1 MGVRLPPG
9 VPFFKFCIMN
19 KKGLFITFEGIE
31 GCGKST
37 QAKLLAESLRTRGYG
52 VLFTREPGGPRIS
65 EEIRALLLNK
75 EFTEMNRL
83 TEVFLYMASRAQHTL
98 EWIIPALKEGK
109 IIISDRYYDSTYAY
123 QGAAREIPEKEIE
136 TINTIATIG
145 LKPDVTYIVDV
156 PVEIGLDRL
165 HNGTKAEDIDRLE
178 SEDIDFHK
186 RVRTGYLELA
196 KKEPERV
203 VVIDGTKSVEE
214 IHQDIMKNMKQKY
227 NDLLGE

>member
-9 VPFFKFCIMN
+9 VPFYIMN
-19 KKGLFITFEGIE
+19 KKGIFITFEGIE

-37 QAKLLAESLRTRGYG
+37 QAKLLSEALRSFGQS
-52 VLFTREPGGPRIS
+52 VLLTREPGGPRIS
-65 EEIRALLLNK
+65 EEIRSILLNK

-98 EWIIPALKEGK
+98 EWIIPALQEGT
-109 IIISDRYYDSTYAY
+109 IVISDRYYDSTYAY

-136 TINTIATIG
+136 TINTIATTG

-156 PVEIGLDRL
+156 PVVIGLDRL

-178 SEDIDFHK
+178 SEDIDFHE
-186 RVRTGYLELA
+186 RVKTGYLELA
-196 KKEPERV
+196 EKEPERV
-203 VVIDGTKSVEE
+203 VVIDGTKNVEE
-214 IHQDIMKNMKQKY
+214 IHQDIMKDMKKRY
-227 NDLLGE
+227 NNLLGE

>member
-9 VPFFKFCIMN
+9 VPFYIMN

-37 QAKLLAESLRTRGYG
+37 QAKLLAEKLRSFGQS
-52 VLFTREPGGPRIS
+52 VLLTREPGGPRIS
-65 EEIRALLLNK
+65 EEIRSLLLNK
-75 EFTEMNRL
+75 KFTEMNRL

-98 EWIIPALKEGK
+98 EWIIPALQEGT
-109 IIISDRYYDSTYAY
+109 IVISDRYYDSTFAY
-123 QGAAREIPEKEIE
+123 QGAAREIPKKDIEI
-136 TINTIATIG
+136 INTIATTG

-186 RVRTGYLELA
+186 RVRAGFLELA
-196 KKEPERV
+196 EKDPERV
-203 VVIDGTKSVEE
+203 VVINGTKNVEE
-214 IHQDIMKNMKQKY
+214 IHQDIMKDMKKKF
-227 NDLLGE
+227 NDLSGE

>member
-9 VPFFKFCIMN
+9 VPFYIMN

-37 QAKLLAESLRTRGYG
+37 QAKLLAESLRTLGLS
-52 VLFTREPGGPRIS
+52 VLLTREPGGPRIS
-65 EEIRALLLNK
+65 EEVRSLLLNK

-123 QGAAREIPEKEIE
+123 QGAAREIPETDIE
-136 TINTIATIG
+136 TINTIATTG

-186 RVRTGYLELA
+186 RVKAGYLELA
-196 KKEPERV
+196 ANEPERI
-203 VVIDGTKSVEE
+203 VVIDGTKSAEK
-214 IHQDIMKNMKQKY
+214 IHQDIMKDMKKRH

>member
-9 VPFFKFCIMN
+9 VPFYIMK

-37 QAKLLAESLRTRGYG
+37 QARLLTESLRAQGQR
-52 VLFTREPGGPRIS
+52 VLLTREPGGPRIS

-98 EWIIPALKEGK
+98 EWIIPTLEKGQNV
-109 IIISDRYYDSTYAY
+109 ICDRYYDSTYAY
-123 QGAAREIPEKEIE
+123 QGAAREIPEYEIE
-136 TINTIATIG
+136 TINTIATTG
-145 LKPDVTYIVDV
+145 LKPDVTYIIDV
-156 PVEIGLDRL
+156 PVEIGLERL

-178 SEDIDFHK
+178 SEDMDFHR
-186 RVRTGYLELA
+186 RVRKGFLKLA
-196 KKEPERV
+196 EEEPERI
-203 VVIDGTKSVEE
+203 VVIDGKQSIEE
-214 IHQDIMKNMKQKY
+214 IHQDIMKNMKQRY
-227 NDLLGE
+227 NDLFRGVKK

>member
-9 VPFFKFCIMN
+9 VPFYIMN

-37 QAKLLAESLRTRGYG
+37 QAKLLTESLRALGQS
-52 VLFTREPGGPRIS
+52 VLLTREPGGPRIS
-65 EEIRALLLNK
+65 EQIRSLLLNK
-75 EFTEMNRL
+75 KFTEMNRL

-98 EWIIPALKEGK
+98 EWIIPALKEGQVV
-109 IIISDRYYDSTYAY
+109 ICDRYYDSTYAY
-123 QGAAREIPEKEIE
+123 QGAAREIPETEIE
-136 TINTIATIG
+136 TINEIATTG
-145 LKPDVTYIVDV
+145 LKPDVTYIIDV

-178 SEDIDFHK
+178 SEDIDFHR
-186 RVRTGYLELA
+186 RVRTGYLKLA
-196 KKEPERV
+196 EIEPERV

-214 IHQDIMKNMKQKY
+214 IHQDIMKNMKQRY
-227 NDLLGE
+227 NDLSGE

>member
-9 VPFFKFCIMN
+9 VPFYIMN

-37 QAKLLAESLRTRGYG
+37 QARLLTESLRTRGHG
-52 VLFTREPGGPRIS
+52 VLLTREPGGPRIS
-65 EEIRALLLNK
+65 EEIRYLLLNK

-98 EWIIPALKEGK
+98 EWIIPALKEER
-109 IIISDRYYDSTYAY
+109 IVICDRYYDSTYAY
-123 QGAAREIPEKEIE
+123 QGAAREIPQKEIE
-136 TINTIATIG
+136 TINSIATTG
-145 LKPDVTYIVDV
+145 LKPDVTYIIDV

-196 KKEPERV
+196 EKEPERV
-203 VVIDGTKSVEE
+203 VVIDGTKNVEK
-214 IHQDIMKNMKQKY
+214 IHQDIMKDMKKRY